1 MWLLVPFQKTKNN
14 FWSNDV
20 IRQVTWHVL
29 KGLNTDQNR
38 IQIDF
43 TWNWPTALK
52 SCTPLYNRCFKIT
65 IITRVEA
72 LLTDTCKW
80 KAPLIILQPPSE
92 SPVSTPIQTLYFH
105 IPEAAKDTFRV
116 NVVQDRCHSYK
127 VTLEIKSHL
136 PVNVVLFLIWLSQ
149 WIYISF
155 RVCFSHIHVW
165 LHFKFDAC
173 PWITMLSEQQYSQTL
188 TKKN

>member
-14 FWSNDV
+14 FWNNDV

-52 SCTPLYNRCFKIT
+52 SYTPLYNSCFKIT

-92 SPVSTPIQTLYFH
+92 GPFQLPYKLCIFTFLRQPRTLSGVTLYK
-105 IPEAAKDTFRV
+105 ID
-116 NVVQDRCHSYK
+116 
-127 VTLEIKSHL
+127 VTLIRWHL
-136 PVNVVLFLIWLSQ
+136 KLNLICLW
-149 WIYISF
+149 
-155 RVCFSHIHVW
+155 
-165 LHFKFDAC
+165 
-173 PWITMLSEQQYSQTL
+173 MLYYF
-188 TKKN
+188 